1 MPRSSS
7 NPKPPIEGDLDIM
20 KGDFIDYAKFNKPR
34 EGLEI
39 GDKVNKEDVKRLEKD
54 FADVFSTFR
63 NLKPTPPYEYNYCQY
78 QTFLA
83 SLRLARIECF
93 VLDFF
98 IKFSN
103 GRSMNTTDR
112 GDNLGAW
119 AKTIDIN
126 RFFQKNGVFQAF
138 ESART
143 SVKEHDALKHN
154 MKMWLKISH
163 YVLTSQLDRYTNSA
177 ISLTCISLQDIFK
190 MMIPLFD
197 FHDTTG
203 SIDHCYAPMQFNQ
216 NYLLSIG
223 LAIGSMVHRRIIRK
237 VSIDVLFNN
246 MISRFG
252 LQARIKKSVHLLLG
266 IHGEDEDEG
275 TLRFSIKDVNA
286 AHSEH
291 VFGKTRE
298 KYLQNF
304 HNKVGKTRKRFGDRK
319 KEIQVVIDREC
330 TSQHQLN
337 EGYKAF
343 KYSCREAGFPD
354 EHILGPMYTKVMKRV
369 QVLLYKHYDIEIPSS
384 LSAYDF
390 DVSVY
395 DNVKFKKIKAIYD
408 NDNADDKYSD
418 GDEKFSNDDKME
430 KWVKDPANKK
440 IINAMAFIYNF
451 YSVKHNFDD
460 RRRLF
465 MMQEEQ
471 RIKTKIESVI
481 NATVVKTVGHTRSHQ
496 NLYK

>member
-7 NPKPPIEGDLDIM
+7 NPKPPIEGELDIM
-20 KGDFIDYAKFNKPR
+20 QKDFINYAKFNKQQ
-34 EGLEI
+34 EGLEF
-39 GDKVNKEDVKRLEKD
+39 GDKVSKGDADRLQKD

-63 NLKPTPPYEYNYCQY
+63 NLKPQPPYEYNYCQY

-126 RFFQKNGVFQAF
+126 KFFKKNGGLFVAF

-143 SVKEHDALKHN
+143 DSKENSALKHN
-154 MKMWLKISH
+154 LKIWLKISH

-237 VSIDVLFNN
+237 VGIDVLFNN
-246 MISRFG
+246 MVSRFG
-252 LQARIKKSVHLLLG
+252 LHARIKKSVQLLLG
-266 IHGEDEDEG
+266 IHGEDDDEG
-275 TLRFSIKDVNA
+275 TLRFSIKDANA
-286 AHSEH
+286 AHSETI
-291 VFGKTRE
+291 FGKTRG

-304 HNKVGKTRKRFGDRK
+304 HNKVDKTRKRFGDK
-319 KEIQVVIDREC
+319 KNEIKIVIDGQC
-330 TSQHQLN
+330 TNQHHLQ

-343 KYSCREAGFPD
+343 KYSCREAGYPD
-354 EHILGPMYTKVMKRV
+354 EHILAAMYKKVMKRV
-369 QVLLYKHYDIEIPSS
+369 RVFLYKHYDIAIPRE
-384 LSAYDF
+384 LAPDNF
-390 DVSVY
+390 DIALY
-395 DNVKFKKIKAIYD
+395 DNVKFKKIKYI
-408 NDNADDKYSD
+408 NDNEGVEQSD
-418 GDEKFSNDDKME
+418 GDEKFSNGNEKLR
-430 KWVKDPANKK
+430 KWVIDPANKK
-440 IINAMAFIYNF
+440 IVNLMYYINGY
-451 YSVKHNFDD
+451 YSVDNNYDD
-460 RRRLF
+460 GRRLF

-471 RIKTKIESVI
+471 RIKAKIESVI

>member
-7 NPKPPIEGDLDIM
+7 NPKQPIEGELDIM
-20 KGDFIDYAKFNKPR
+20 QKDFINYAKFNKQR
-34 EGLEI
+34 EGLEF
-39 GDKVNKEDVKRLEKD
+39 GDKVSKGDVDRLKKD

-126 RFFQKNGVFQAF
+126 RFFQKNGLFQAF
-138 ESART
+138 ETTRT
-143 SVKEHDALKHN
+143 DSKENSALKHN
-154 MKMWLKISH
+154 LKLWLKISH

-177 ISLTCISLQDIFK
+177 VSLTCISLQDIFK
-190 MMIPLFD
+190 MMLPLFD
-197 FHDTTG
+197 FHDTTD
-203 SIDHCYAPMQFNQ
+203 SKDHCYAPMQFNQ
-216 NYLLSIG
+216 TYLLSIG
-223 LAIGSMVHRRIIRK
+223 LAIGSMVHRRIIKK
-237 VSIDVLFNN
+237 VSIDVLFNS

-252 LQARIKKSVHLLLG
+252 LHARIKRSVHLLLG
-266 IHGEDEDEG
+266 IHGEEDDEG
-275 TLRFSIKDVNA
+275 TLRFSIKDANA
-286 AHSEH
+286 AHSETI
-291 VFGKTRE
+291 FGKARG

-304 HNKVGKTRKRFGDRK
+304 HNKVDKTRKRLGDK
-319 KEIQVVIDREC
+319 KNEIKIVIDAQC
-330 TSQHQLN
+330 TNQHHLQ

-354 EHILGPMYTKVMKRV
+354 ERILSAMYKKVMKRV
-369 QVLLYKHYDIEIPSS
+369 RVFLYKHYDIAIPAE
-384 LSAYDF
+384 LAPDNF
-390 DVSVY
+390 DVSLY
-395 DNVKFKKIKAIYD
+395 DNVKFKKIKYI
-408 NDNADDKYSD
+408 NDNEDVEQSD
-418 GDEKFSNDDKME
+418 GDEKFSDDNEKLR
-430 KWVKDPANKK
+430 KWVFDPANKK
-440 IINAMAFIYNF
+440 IINLMYYINDY
-451 YSVKHNFDD
+451 YSVDKNYDD

-465 MMQEEQ
+465 IMQEEQ
-471 RIKTKIESVI
+471 RIKTKIEKI
-481 NATVVKTVGHTRSHQ
+481 IEATVVKTVGHTRSHQ